1 MLTLQRQSMQ
11 KLVTFKVELFSA
23 YIIISAFFI
32 FKVVITEKLT
42 YVVTDGFMGMEI
54 YSQYLLGLDPHH

>member
-42 YVVTDGFMGMEI
+42 CVVTDGFMGMEI
-54 YSQYLLGLDPHH
+54 HSQYLLGLDPHH